1 MDFIRTFPFSLT
13 KPIEM
18 IFREFDKDSMLIID
32 RCFQID
38 ETFAVD
44 LLKEPLQTFD
54 RLDPLELAEKANCR
68 SFLASK
74 TVQKSLD
81 QKWFSIVEFSTRKPS
96 QSFSFLF
103 FFHLGLVRSII
114 NVEQL
119 NFE

>member
-1 MDFIRTFPFSLT
+1 
-13 KPIEM
+13 
-18 IFREFDKDSMLIID
+18 MLIID

-38 ETFAVD
+38 EIFAVD

-81 QKWFSIVEFSTRKPS
+81 QKWFFLSSIIHHETKSTLF
-96 QSFSFLF
+96 FSFLLSF
-103 FFHLGLVRSII
+103 RFGSINYQRRAI
-114 NVEQL
+114 KFRVKI
-119 NFE
+119 